1 MIGVTLKKWIVAS
14 PDRALA
20 KALAEE
26 CDIDP
31 FAALIASTRG
41 YTDPSDIEQLISDE
55 PNLCDPKE
63 LIDIE
68 KAAEVVNKAIE
79 DGKKIAVYGDY
90 DCDGVTATA
99 LMYDY
104 LSGRGADVITYIPDR
119 ISEGYGM
126 NKSAVDKLKS
136 QDVELIV
143 TVDNGISCYEEIEYA
158 NSLGILT
165 VVTDHHLPPEKLP
178 LASAV
183 VDPHRADCPSSFK
196 EICGVEVAFK
206 LVCVIDGKEP
216 EELLYRYADLLAVG
230 TIGDV
235 MPLTDENRSIVKAGI
250 NAIKKNTR
258 VGISALIG
266 VAGIDKASVNAG
278 KIAYGIVPRINAAGR
293 MGTAENALKL
303 LKSANMLEAL
313 GIANEIDEQNSERQN
328 VEKRIL
334 TEAIAQIEAN
344 GYKYNRVIV
353 VAGEGWNL
361 GVVGIVASRITERYG
376 KPTFVIGIDGSEAH
390 GSGRS
395 LKGFSLYNAM
405 SECSAS
411 LTKFG
416 GHALAGGL
424 SLKADKIEE
433 FREKINAYAA
443 EFEYIPPEIHLDCR
457 INPAGMTVELADS
470 VKLLEPF
477 GTGNPTPIFAIFEVR
492 LDRITPIGNGK
503 HLRLLFYKGDNA
515 FQALMFGVTP
525 EQFCFEVGDI
535 LDLAVALETNF
546 YKDSYNLS
554 VQIKAVRM
562 SGIDEEAVFEQ
573 ISAYHD
579 YRSGISCK
587 RELLLPTREEVGS
600 VYKQISAGAM
610 LRDRLEYLSLKGLGY
625 AKTQTAVATLIELGL
640 IIEKNGILSVVK
652 GAQRTD
658 LLNSDTYKSLA
669 KGGGIND

>member
-1 MIGVTLKKWIVAS
+1 MLKKWIVAA

-41 YTDPSDIEQLISDE
+41 YTEPSDIEQLISDE
-55 PNLCDPKE
+55 PVLCDPKE
-63 LIDIE
+63 LVDIE
-68 KAAEVVNKAIE
+68 KAADAVNKAIAE
-79 DGKKIAVYGDY
+79 GKKIAVFGDY

-99 LMYDY
+99 LMFDY
-104 LSGRGADVITYIPDR
+104 LSGRGADVVTYIPDR
-119 ISEGYGM
+119 IEEGYGM
-126 NKSAVDKLKS
+126 NKSAVDKLKG
-136 QDVELIV
+136 QGVELII
-143 TVDNGISCYEEIEYA
+143 TVDNGIACYDEIEYA
-158 NSLGILT
+158 SSIGILT

-178 LASAV
+178 LAVAV

-206 LVCVIDGKEP
+206 LVCVMDGKEP
-216 EELLYRYADLLAVG
+216 EKLLYRYADLLAVG
-230 TIGDV
+230 TVGDV
-235 MPLTDENRSIVKAGI
+235 MPLIDENRSIVKAGI
-250 NAIKKNTR
+250 EVIKKNKR
-258 VGISALIG
+258 VGISALLG
-266 VAGIDKASVNAG
+266 VSGVDKASINAG
-278 KIAYGIVPRINAAGR
+278 KIAYSIVPRINAAGR
-293 MGTAENALKL
+293 MGTAETALNL
-303 LKSANMLEAL
+303 LKSNNMLEAL
-313 GIANEIDEQNSERQN
+313 GIANEIDEQNSDRQN
-328 VEKRIL
+328 VEKRIT

-376 KPTFVIGIDGSEAH
+376 KPSFVIGIDGEKAH

-395 LKGFSLYNAM
+395 LKGFSLYDAM
-405 SECSAS
+405 SGCSDS
-411 LTKFG
+411 LSKYG

-424 SLKADKIEE
+424 SLNTDKIEE
-433 FREKINAYAA
+433 FREKINEYAA
-443 EFEYIPPEIHLDCR
+443 QFEYIPPEIHLDCR
-457 INPAGMTVELADS
+457 INPAGMTIELAES

-492 LDRITPIGNGK
+492 LERITPIGNGK
-503 HLRLLFYKGDNA
+503 HLRLLFYKGENA

-562 SGIDEEAVFEQ
+562 SGIDEETVFEE

-579 YRSGISCK
+579 YRSGISCQ
-587 RELLLPTREEVGS
+587 RELLLPTRTEVGMI
-600 VYKQISAGAM
+600 YKQISSGAL
-610 LRDRLEYLSLKGLGY
+610 LRDRLEYLNLKGLGY
-625 AKTQTAVATLIELGL
+625 AKTQIALTTLCELGL
-640 IIEKNGILSVVK
+640 ITEKNGVLSAVK
-652 GAQRTD
+652 GVQRTD
-658 LLNSDTYKSLA
+658 LLNSDTYRKLTE
-669 KGGGIND
+669 GGKVND